1 MTPRMNCVQPDPIA
15 GLRGLHR
22 GRLWR
27 EEHPLFEPTE
37 DQRKKVEIMVGL
49 GIRAIALTS
58 TRWDRG

>member
-49 GIRAIALTS
+49 GIPHAQIPNKR
-58 TRWDRG
+58 RQ